1 MSKYIYITL
10 PKNTKKPSSKEAFQR
25 LPVSLLS
32 QFDYGFI
39 RCGHSEI
46 KNEIEVSDHYPAI
59 LYEIVSSRHDAQDIT
74 INQDITIKSVAF
86 CRDRNY
92 EEDVSP
98 ADNET
103 NMVDQHRQL
112 ILLYHCVHSAK
123 KNFHYGA
130 KYFHRPIVRGDTSLK
145 ANIEKFLDEVRALQ
159 GTPDV
164 YPSLIKAVQLVSDVL
179 GLDESGVAS
188 RTPRITVKEYNQ
200 AVNRLTLQSTQ
211 STILASLG
219 YIMLVIAVIAS
230 PYLAMSGALT
240 IPAAVLFAQ
249 TSALVS
255 LSIFSKANE
264 DPGRRCFYEMKKM
277 INTPYYDR
285 KNALQQIFHVQ
296 PEETLCPTD
305 INDFMLRV
313 R

>member
-25 LPVSLLS
+25 LPISLIRQS
-32 QFDYGFI
+32 DYGFI
-39 RCGHSEI
+39 SCGHSEI
-46 KNEIEVSDHYPAI
+46 KQEIEARDHYPAI
-59 LYEIVSSRHDAQDIT
+59 LYEIVSSRHNAHDIT

-86 CRDRNY
+86 CRDKNY

-103 NMVDQHRQL
+103 NMADQHRQL
-112 ILLYHCVHSAK
+112 ILLYHRVHSAN
-123 KNFHYGA
+123 KNFHFSA
-130 KYFHRPIVRGDTSLK
+130 KYFHRPIVRGDASLN
-145 ANIEKFLDEVRALQ
+145 ANIEKFLDKVSALQ
-159 GTPDV
+159 GTHDV
-164 YPSLIKAVQLVSDVL
+164 YPSLIKAVQLLSDVL
-179 GLDESGVAS
+179 GLDESGAAS
-188 RTPRITVKEYNQ
+188 LTPRISVKEYNQ

-219 YIMLVIAVIAS
+219 YMMLVIAVIAS
-230 PYLAMSGALT
+230 PYLVMSGALT

-255 LSIFSKANE
+255 WGMFSKANE
-264 DPGRRCFYEMKKM
+264 DPGRRCLYEMKKM
-277 INTPYYDR
+277 IHTSDPER

-305 INDFMLRV
+305 ITDFMLRV